1 MKSFKS
7 VNLPLRYSNICFL
20 FQEDEALLKQTDLS
34 DNMLFI
40 LQLRRNEKI
49 ILQSAVKFAAERKCN
64 IVKNSQDPSK
74 TTDSKDESVE
84 TS

>member
-1 MKSFKS
+1 MS
-7 VNLPLRYSNICFL
+7 VNFPLRSSNIFFL

-49 ILQSAVKFAAERKCN
+49 ILQNAIKFAAERKCN
-64 IVKNSQDPSK
+64 IVKNSQDPPSK
-74 TTDSKDESVE
+74 TTDLKDESVE
-84 TS
+84 AS